1 MTARVTLAPLD
12 RVGIIGGG
20 QLGRMLCAAAARLGL
35 ETIVFAPE
43 ADAPAAQLASRFI
56 PAAYEDEKALAAFA
70 DAVDVITFEFEN
82 LPVDSLRQLATAKPV
97 LPDPEVLAITQDRL
111 SEKLLV
117 ESAGFLPAPWRRID
131 SPGDIEEAVAEF
143 GAIIVK
149 TRRFGYDGKGQWRVR
164 RPSDIPA
171 VWTALAGRPAIAERH
186 IPFEAELSVVLT
198 RAQDGAIRSYPPSR
212 NLHRGGILRRTH
224 VPCGFP
230 DEIVTRAR
238 TIASALAERLHF
250 VGTMAVE
257 LFVLPAT
264 DRIDG
269 ERLLV
274 NEIAPRVHNSGHWTI
289 EGAVTSQFEQ
299 HIRAIAGW
307 PLGSTDALGTV
318 VMENLIGEEIDRFE
332 ELLGEPDAHL
342 HHYGKRQVRSGRKMG
357 HVTWLRPE

>member
-1 MTARVTLAPLD
+1 MIAPATLKPLD

-35 ETIVFAPE
+35 ETVVLAPA

-56 PAAYEDEKALAAFA
+56 AAAYEDEAALAAFA
-70 DAVDVITFEFEN
+70 EAVDVITFEFEN
-82 LPVDSLRQLATAKPV
+82 LPIDSLRRLAGVRPV
-97 LPDPEVLAITQDRL
+97 LPDPEVLAVTQDRL

-117 ESAGFLPAPWRRID
+117 ESAGLLPAPWRRID
-131 SPGDIEEAVAEF
+131 SPGDIEEALAVF
-143 GAIIVK
+143 GEIVVK
-149 TRRFGYDGKGQWRVR
+149 TRRFGYDGKGQWRIR
-164 RPSDIPA
+164 RSSDIPA
-171 VWTALAGRPAIAERH
+171 VWTALAGRPAIAERLL
-186 IPFEAELSVVLT
+186 PFEAELSVVLT
-198 RAQDGAIRSYPPSR
+198 RARDGMIRSYPPSR
-212 NLHRGGILRRTH
+212 NLHRGGILRRTE

-230 DEIVTRAR
+230 EGIVVRAR
-238 TIASALAERLHF
+238 TMAATLAERLRF

-257 LFVLPAT
+257 LFLLPAGEA
-264 DRIDG
+264 IDG

-307 PLGSTDALGTV
+307 PLGGTEALGAV

-332 ELLGEPDAHL
+332 ELLGEPQAHL
-342 HHYGKRQVRSGRKMG
+342 HHYGKRTVRPGRKMG
-357 HVTWLRPE
+357 HVTWLRAR